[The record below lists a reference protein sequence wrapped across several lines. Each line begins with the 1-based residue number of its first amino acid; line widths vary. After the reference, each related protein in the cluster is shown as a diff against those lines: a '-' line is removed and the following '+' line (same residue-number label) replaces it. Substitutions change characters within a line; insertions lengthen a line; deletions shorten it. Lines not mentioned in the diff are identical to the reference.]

1 MKPLFYHILLTAIYF
16 RVLNSFWTCEFTNL
30 PLGEHIS
37 ISIGPSVWIYHRS
50 ITANITLYALLTYTG
65 LIRFSVHLAFWVCS
79 PVSSKSPWKRWG
91 SSEMIKAVQMIVSP
105 SVLLVPSQVDIVP
118 ELSAIL
124 DMIQSMISRKKCI
137 FSWVAVVHGGC
148 GFLLGEIGF

>member
-1 MKPLFYHILLTAIYF
+1 MKLLFYHILLTAIYF

-105 SVLLVPSQVDIVP
+105 SVLLVPSQVDTYIC
-118 ELSAIL
+118 
-124 DMIQSMISRKKCI
+124 QSKKYVQNVECLKIIFQIRMKCKYNRKPK
-137 FSWVAVVHGGC
+137 FYRYS
-148 GFLLGEIGF
+148 